1 MYQSVHCD
9 APPPSPESRA
19 APTNVTDVPPVSRD
33 AERTRAEL
41 LAVAT
46 EVFAEDGYSGAR
58 VDDIAERTRTTKRM
72 IYYYFGGKEGLYL
85 AVLEE
90 SYRRVRD
97 VESELN
103 LQNLSPEDALR
114 RLVEFTFDHHLHH
127 ENYIRLVMS
136 ENINRGQYMAR
147 SQRIQDLNVPAIAA
161 IRDLYLRGVEAGVFR
176 TGLDPVDIHASISAL
191 SFFNVANRH
200 TFGTIFKLDMQSPA
214 YIAQRRA
221 NVSEMV
227 VRFVRK

>member
-1 MYQSVHCD
+1 MNELVH
-9 APPPSPESRA
+9 AGARRPGGRSA
-19 APTNVTDVPPVSRD
+19 APARKAPGRTNDP
-33 AERTRAEL
+33 ERTQANI
-41 LAVAT
+41 LAVAAV
-46 EVFAEDGYSGAR
+46 EFGEKGLAGAR
-58 VDDIAERTRTTKRM
+58 IDDIAEATHTSKRM

-176 TGLDPVDIHASISAL
+176 PGLDPVDIHASISAL